1 MSNFNTRIKLKRDTA
16 VNWTVNNP
24 VLLNG
29 EIILVDTDNS
39 QLRAKIGDGS
49 KTYNQLPFTDEILR
63 NLITNKQ
70 DKITGQEGQ
79 IVQINSSGSATV
91 TDNISLKIG
100 VVSNSEIPE
109 NLTGPLTFIFDE
121 DEASNSDELTTLL
134 NGKQDKLTGNQ
145 GQVVG
150 FDSSGNAI
158 AQAAPSGLPSGA
170 TNGQFL
176 TYGNNGAEWTN
187 LPSDLPS
194 GGSTGKVLGYGSSG
208 AEWIDI
214 PSGLPDG
221 GVNGKILGYG
231 ASGPEWIDPPTSS
244 TTPAAASFVIQ
255 SSAPSDTNV
264 LWINSTEHSLSYYDG
279 SNWVKIVGVWG

>member
-1 MSNFNTRIKLKRDTA
+1 MSNFNARIKLKRDTA

-29 EIILVDTDNS
+29 EIILVDTDNG

-63 NLITNKQ
+63 NLITDKQ

-79 IVQINSSGSATV
+79 IVQINSSGAAAA

-100 VVSNSEIPE
+100 VISSSEIPE

-121 DEASNSDELTTLL
+121 DEASNSDELTALL
-134 NGKQDKLTGNQ
+134 NGKQDKLTGSQ

-158 AQAAPSGLPSGA
+158 AQTAPSGLPSGA

-208 AEWIDI
+208 PTWIDA
-214 PSGLPDG
+214 P
-221 GVNGKILGYG
+221 K
-231 ASGPEWIDPPTSS
+231 
-244 TTPAAASFVIQ
+244 AATFVIQ
-255 SSAPSDTNV
+255 DSAPSDTGI
-264 LWINSTEHSLSYYDG
+264 LWINSSENTLNYWNG
-279 SNWVKIVGVWG
+279 SAWTKTVGVWG